1 MAEKRKLLMEMEKC
15 FKKIDEGIEIFDEMM
30 EDVLQMDKNLVNNNN
45 NNNENQREKMQDDL
59 KREIKKLQRL
69 REQDKSKVNAYRRLI
84 EQRMEK
90 FKDTQIRK
98 IQDEIDRTESKIE
111 AFVGKADGVKRGK
124 KDDLKKADRGKIS
137 QLKKHLQR
145 VIFHVT
151 NLEVCMR
158 LVINDKL
165 ESADV
170 LEKLKEPLDMYVE
183 ALEPENE
190 YDLATLESM
199 EPDDVY
205 AELNLGDYIALLNA
219 APVVEETP
227 RPSPPPPPPKQPVE
241 EAPPKP
247 AKTKWV
253 SSFAASTA
261 AASTPSALP
270 PPSISQPAPPIVVG
284 VRGPSY
290 AAVAAASGVAS
301 TAATSPSSLPPP
313 QSTSTQVAQVSLSNL
328 ERPPSAAL
336 SIAAS
341 LDQVFPEFP
350 PLQSEKNEEE
360 VEELEEHVE
369 DIEDAKEMESLPD
382 FVSKEDEEESE
393 EPVVLERPQP
403 IVLELPPVLER
414 QTFASTATQ
423 TGFEATSPDPRR
435 SPPPSLPEVDVRKPT
450 DEMLTYL
457 RLVNAAGTQFGF
469 PANLFT
475 FRAPFQVQTRDRSAQ
490 TCAQLETPETA
501 QYPRE
506 LKPIYDT
513 VEYYKMLD
521 PETLF
526 FIFYYLPDT
535 RNQLLAA
542 RALKSKC
549 WRFHSLMHSWFMRLE
564 RPVEFH
570 DDYERGTFVMF
581 CYDEWEVHKVENFTF
596 EYRYLEDVV

>member
-45 NNNENQREKMQDDL
+45 NNENQREKMQDDL
-59 KREIKKLQRL
+59 KREIKKGQV
-69 REQDKSKVNAYRRLI
+69 QVNAYRRLI

-90 FKDTQIRK
+90 FKDVERENKTKPHSNQGLSAEEKLDPREKEKAETLEWLKASTQIRK

-111 AFVGKADGVKRGK
+111 AFVGKADGVKRAK
-124 KDDLKKADRGKIS
+124 KDDLKKADRGVKVS

-170 LEKLKEPLDMYVE
+170 LEKLKEPLDMHWS
-183 ALEPENE
+183 PENE
-190 YDLATLESM
+190 YDLATLEAM

-205 AELNLGDYIALLNA
+205 AEFNLGDYISLLNA
-219 APVVEETP
+219 APVVEEAP
-227 RPSPPPPPPKQPVE
+227 RPSPP
-241 EAPPKP
+241 
-247 AKTKWV
+247 
-253 SSFAASTA
+253 A
-261 AASTPSALP
+261 AAPQGRRSRRRLRNPPRRSGPS
-270 PPSISQPAPPIVVG
+270 PPIVVG

-341 LDQVFPEFP
+341 LDQEFPEFP

-360 VEELEEHVE
+360 EVVDLVGGRRGP
-369 DIEDAKEMESLPD
+369 LPD
-382 FVSKEDEEESE
+382 FDSKEDEEEWE
-393 EPVVLERPQP
+393 EVFTDFSDRVLRPQPVVLERPQP
-403 IVLELPPVLER
+403 IVLDLPPVLER

-457 RLVNAAGTQFGF
+457 RLVNTAGH
-469 PANLFT
+469 A
-475 FRAPFQVQTRDRSAQ
+475 TRDRSAQ
-490 TCAQLETPETA
+490 TCAQLETPVTA

-506 LKPIYDT
+506 LKPIYKPSST
-513 VEYYKMLD
+513 TRCSI

-526 FIFYYLPDT
+526 FIFYYLP
-535 RNQLLAA
+535 
-542 RALKSKC
+542 SKC
-549 WRFHSLMHSWFMRLE
+549 WRFHSLTHSWFMRLE

-570 DDYERGTFVMF
+570 DDYERGTFTMF
-581 CYDEWEVHKVENFTF
+581 CYDEWQVHKVENFTF